1 MKSLK
6 TFLNRVVLTL
16 GILFPMIA
24 TAAAPTWTRTNYTS
38 STAFIGIVK
47 INDYNPSF
55 PITVEEGDY
64 IGAFVG
70 EECRMIAKVFAYDGK
85 LYVSSVIQGGD
96 MSDMTGSTS
105 EPEEVEFKVW
115 DNSAS
120 QLVSAQVYGTLFTES
135 AGEIFDYEIGKPNTD
150 SKLESLSVTDYTLD
164 PAFSATTTE
173 YQISVPYGTTLPA
186 SSAYTAVAADSRANA
201 TVVAATEFGSDNKA
215 TTTIIVTAEDN
226 TTTVYTITFVQEACT
241 ATAPTNSEVRDVV
254 AYCYGDS
261 NIVLDAMFGNKS
273 HNAVWYDVQTEGT
286 PLFSGNSFK
295 PGVSDP
301 GQYTYYV
308 ARNDGTC
315 ESTERTKVTLQIDEK
330 PYPMIVGLD
339 DEYCA
344 NAAAVTLGVEQSYVA
359 ITFTVNDAS
368 ATTFDPASAKVGE
381 NTIACQVTDIKGCSG
396 STSQTVTVKAL
407 PSIDFS
413 STPKTACV
421 GETINLTPTKG
432 TWSGTG
438 VAGTTFSSASTGP
451 FELTYTEENN
461 GCSASDKI
469 TITVNKATVP
479 TATSASVE
487 IGGEV
492 PALTATA
499 DGTIL
504 WYETENGVSVSTG
517 ASFKPTVSTAS
528 ETVYTYYVS
537 NKVGN
542 CESEKVPVTLS
553 ITSCTTEAPTI
564 ASVGA
569 VCEGESFPTLT
580 ATGTNITWYNE
591 VTGGI
596 SLKTGATYTPTTAGT
611 YYASQNPG
619 CEGPRASVTV
629 EQKTKPAT
637 PIVAN
642 ASVCGGGELTALTAD
657 VASYWYTDKN
667 TSPVAENTT
676 SYKPTSLNATTKFY
690 VKQVVDGCSSDFAEA
705 TYTVAAAPSAP
716 KVDTRT
722 TCFGSTAEYYV
733 RMSGNLDEGATLQ
746 WYDENGV
753 ALGTEK
759 MQDVTVTTA
768 KEYQYTAKQVIGD
781 CVSEPAIA
789 ILTVY
794 ALPEPEIKVNA
805 SYCSDDETEVELS
818 ADPDGGDFMVDGII
832 ASSFVPKELGVGEH
846 TILYSYED
854 EHHCYGEPS
863 KKISVD
869 DCAAPAVE
877 TVTLT
882 QTTLSLLK
890 GQQSE
895 AIGVTISPSESPQTV
910 TWSSSDK
917 NVATVDENGVV
928 TAVGKGTATIT
939 ATSNYTISKSASC
952 VVTVIAPVESVAFN
966 NPSDI
971 TVAENSSVPLS
982 QFMVI
987 NPEDASIKTV
997 EWTSSSESA
1006 TVTDGLVTAGEVSS
1020 DTPVTIT
1027 VKVTTED
1034 GTSKSAQIT
1043 ITILNGCSLAAPT
1056 VANATQTICS
1066 DGSESASFTA
1076 TGDASA
1082 NWVWI
1087 DETNKAVSSTNS
1099 FSTTQA
1105 GTYFVYQIDGDCKS
1119 ASTQVVVTITEC
1131 AVPVQ
1136 SVSFNNTTALT
1147 VGEGTTLDLS
1157 NYVVIEPADASI
1169 QKIEWSSNSASAT
1182 VANGK
1187 VTASEVNSDTDVTIT
1202 VAVTTKDGTTK
1213 DATVTVTIING
1224 CSLAAPTVAVSAQ
1237 SVCPGSNEEVTF
1249 TATGDASADWFW
1261 EDASG
1266 IGVSMTSS
1274 LTTSIVGSYFVSQS
1288 LGDCKSAKTKVSL
1301 SEKTKPAAPSVS
1313 DVAVCEGTAG
1323 TFTSSVNAI
1332 WYSSA
1337 NEELTTGKTYSPTTA
1352 GTYYVRQQAD
1362 GCLSDATT
1370 VTYTINP
1377 KPEFT
1382 TSDQTVVLGATV
1394 PNLTVTTASTNTVT
1408 WYYNNVEVGTGSSFA
1423 TNQTAVGTYTYYISV
1438 KTPEGCASEKSAIT
1452 LQISDCDLTA
1462 PTVASDNQSVCEG
1475 DANPSFTASATNSV
1489 VWYSDAALKNQVGTS
1504 ATFTPSETTADTYYY
1519 YVTQKGS
1526 CESPAKRV
1534 TFVINSLPKVS
1545 ISNIASLKTTD
1556 SPVTIS
1562 VSPAGGE
1569 LSGTGV
1575 SGTKFDPAI
1584 GVGTHTIT
1592 YTYQD
1597 VNGCVATAST
1607 SVVVT
1612 KGITVDRTQLGD
1624 TIARATSISNLYA
1637 VDDSYPASAKN
1648 TLSQAIVMAQ
1658 GYYNN
1663 YESYTQAQIDQ
1674 QVTLLSNAIRSFL
1687 NSKIEKVDLSILE
1700 VKISEAIF
1708 AIQTNEYRKGS
1719 LVGNIP
1725 EASFTML
1732 ENAVT
1737 TANAMLANPPA
1748 TQAEVVNATNSLQYA
1763 ITAFLGSEIPNKVS
1777 DISFTTNKIYLVVG
1791 EEYTPEVVF
1800 APAGASSDLSWETSN
1815 NDVAWVYGLSG
1826 KIVAKAP
1833 GSVSVTATAA
1843 NNTAAQARLVVVVT
1857 EAPKLVSATVNRTG
1871 TEIYLDFSEEMAQ
1884 IPAEIY
1890 TELYVYGISYPMYN
1904 VKEITLWDFDPK
1916 RVILSLNPPIDDP
1929 KGISVMYNGNS
1940 LVSKFGGKVETFQY
1954 YFGSTPVTEVEESA
1968 IKAYPT
1974 ETKSSIFVAGLQE
1987 GNQVDV
1993 ISATGKRV
2001 ASFVATT
2008 DVEEIS
2014 TAGLTAGIYYIMVY
2028 DGNILR
2034 AKQAFVKK

>member
-120 QLVSAQVYGTLFTES
+120 QMVSAQVYGTLFTES

-150 SKLESLSVTDYTLD
+150 SKLESLLVTDYTLD
-164 PAFSATTTE
+164 PAFSASTTE
-173 YQISVPYGTTLPA
+173 YQISVPFGTALPA

-215 TTTIIVTAEDN
+215 TTTITVTAEDN
-226 TTTVYTITFVQEACT
+226 TTTVYTITFVQEPCT
-241 ATAPTNSEVRDVV
+241 ASVPTTSEIKDAV
-254 AYCYGDS
+254 YCVGSTNMY
-261 NIVLDAMFGNKS
+261 LTAMFGNKS
-273 HNAVWYDVQTEGT
+273 HKAVWYNVQTDGT
-286 PLFSGNSFK
+286 PLFTGNEFK
-295 PGVSDP
+295 PSDTNA
-301 GQYTYYV
+301 GIYTYYV

-315 ESTERTKVTLQIDEK
+315 ESAERLQVTLTINDN
-330 PYPMIVGLD
+330 PFPMIKGLD
-339 DEYCA
+339 NEYCA
-344 NAAAVTLGVEQSYVA
+344 NADAVTLEATQPYVSVV
-359 ITFTVNDAS
+359 FTVNGKT
-368 ATTFDPASAKVGE
+368 ATEFNPATANAGE
-381 NTIACQVTDIKGCSG
+381 NTIVCQVMDENSCRGDASK
-396 STSQTVTVKAL
+396 TVTVKAL
-407 PSIDFS
+407 PTIDLS
-413 STPKTACV
+413 SVSTTACV
-421 GETINLTPTKG
+421 DESISLTPTTG

-438 VAGTTFSSASTGP
+438 VTGTTFSSASTGP

-461 GCSASDKI
+461 GCSANDKI
-469 TITVNKATVP
+469 TITVNKAAVP

-504 WYETENGVSVSTG
+504 WYESENGVSVSTG
-517 ASFKPTVSTAS
+517 ASYKPTVSTAS

-542 CESEKVPVTLS
+542 CESEKVSVTLS
-553 ITSCTTEAPTI
+553 VTSCTTEAPTI
-564 ASVGA
+564 ASVDA
-569 VCEGESFPTLT
+569 ICEGDAFPTLT

-629 EQKTKPAT
+629 EQKAKPAT
-637 PIVAN
+637 PVVAN
-642 ASVCGGGELTALTAD
+642 VGVCDGGDLIAMTSN
-657 VASYWYTDKN
+657 VAANWYTDKDAAAL
-667 TSPVAENTT
+667 AENVT
-676 SYKPTSLNATTKFY
+676 SYTPTALSATTKFY

-705 TYTVAAAPSAP
+705 TYTIASMPPKP
-716 KVDTRT
+716 KVDAT
-722 TCFGSTAEYYV
+722 TACLGSTAEYIV
-733 RMSGNLDEGATLQ
+733 RMSGNLEPNATLQ
-746 WYDENGV
+746 WYDENGNEK
-753 ALGTEK
+753 GTAK
-759 MQDVTVTTA
+759 IQDVAVTTA
-768 KEYQYTAKQVIGD
+768 GVYSYSAIQIIGE
-781 CVSEPAIA
+781 CSSAPALA
-789 ILTVY
+789 TLTVY
-794 ALPEPEIKVNA
+794 ALPEADIKVNA

-818 ADPDGGDFMVDGII
+818 AEPDGGDFMVDGII
-832 ASSFVPKELGVGEH
+832 ASSFVPKELGAGEH

-877 TVTLT
+877 TVTLS
-882 QTTLSLLK
+882 QTSLSLLK

-895 AIGVTISPSESPQTV
+895 TIGVTISPSESPQTV

-952 VVTVIAPVESVAFN
+952 VVTVVAPVESVAFN

-971 TVAENSSVPLS
+971 TVAENGSVSLA
-982 QFMVI
+982 QYLVV
-987 NPEDASIKTV
+987 NPDDASIKTI
-997 EWTSSSESA
+997 EWTSSSSVA
-1006 TVTDGLVTAGEVSS
+1006 TVANGDVTVDDVNANTE
-1020 DTPVTIT
+1020 VTIT

-1043 ITILNGCSLAAPT
+1043 ITI
-1056 VANATQTICS
+1056 
-1066 DGSESASFTA
+1066 
-1076 TGDASA
+1076 
-1082 NWVWI
+1082 
-1087 DETNKAVSSTNS
+1087 
-1099 FSTTQA
+1099 
-1105 GTYFVYQIDGDCKS
+1105 
-1119 ASTQVVVTITEC
+1119 
-1131 AVPVQ
+1131 
-1136 SVSFNNTTALT
+1136 
-1147 VGEGTTLDLS
+1147 
-1157 NYVVIEPADASI
+1157 
-1169 QKIEWSSNSASAT
+1169 
-1182 VANGK
+1182 
-1187 VTASEVNSDTDVTIT
+1187 
-1202 VAVTTKDGTTK
+1202 
-1213 DATVTVTIING
+1213 ING
-1224 CSLAAPTVAVSAQ
+1224 CSLSAPTVAVSSQ

-1266 IGVSMTSS
+1266 IGVSMTNS
-1274 LTTSIVGSYFVSQS
+1274 LTTAIVGSYFVSQS
-1288 LGDCKSAKTKVSL
+1288 LGDCESAKTKVTL

-1313 DVAVCEGTAG
+1313 DVAVCEGSTG

-1332 WYSSA
+1332 WYSGA
-1337 NEELTTGKTYSPTTA
+1337 NEELTNGKTYSPMTA

-1382 TSDQTVVLGATV
+1382 TSDQTVVLGAIV

-1408 WYYNNVEVGTGSSFA
+1408 WYYNNVEVGTGNSFA

-1438 KTPEGCASEKSAIT
+1438 KTPEGCSSEKSAIT

-1462 PTVASDNQSVCEG
+1462 PMVANDNQSVCEG
-1475 DANPSFTASATNSV
+1475 DANPGFTASAPNSV
-1489 VWYSDAALKNQVGTS
+1489 VWYSDATLKNQIGTS

-1519 YVTQKGS
+1519 YVTQKGT

-1562 VSPAGGE
+1562 VSPTGGE

-1575 SGTKFDPAI
+1575 SGMKFNPAI
-1584 GVGTHTIT
+1584 GAGTHTIT

-1624 TIARATSISNLYA
+1624 TITRATSISNLYA

-1663 YESYTQAQIDQ
+1663 YENYTQAQIDQ

>member
-150 SKLESLSVTDYTLD
+150 SKLESLSVSDYTLD
-164 PAFSATTTE
+164 PAFSASTTE

-215 TTTIIVTAEDN
+215 TTTITVTAEDN
-226 TTTVYTITFVQEACT
+226 TTTVYTITFVQEPCT
-241 ATAPTNSEVRDVV
+241 ASVPTTSEIKDAV
-254 AYCYGDS
+254 YCVGSTNMY
-261 NIVLDAMFGNKS
+261 LTAMFGNKS
-273 HNAVWYDVQTEGT
+273 HKAVWYNVQTDGT
-286 PLFSGNSFK
+286 PLFTGNEFK
-295 PGVSDP
+295 PSDTNV
-301 GQYTYYV
+301 GIYTYYV

-315 ESTERTKVTLQIDEK
+315 ESAERLQVTLTINDN
-330 PYPMIVGLD
+330 PFPMIKGLD
-339 DEYCA
+339 NEYCA
-344 NAAAVTLGVEQSYVA
+344 NADAVTLEATQPYVSVV
-359 ITFTVNDAS
+359 FTVNGKT
-368 ATTFDPASAKVGE
+368 ATEFNPATANAGE
-381 NTIACQVTDIKGCSG
+381 NTIVCQVMDENSCRGDASK
-396 STSQTVTVKAL
+396 TVTVKAL
-407 PSIDFS
+407 PTIDLS
-413 STPKTACV
+413 SVSTTACV
-421 GETINLTPTKG
+421 DESISLTPTKG

-438 VAGTTFSSASTGP
+438 VTGTTFSSASTGP

-461 GCSASDKI
+461 GCFASDNI

-517 ASFKPTVSTAS
+517 ASYKPTVSTAS

-553 ITSCTTEAPTI
+553 VTSCTTEAPTI
-564 ASVGA
+564 ASVDA
-569 VCEGESFPTLT
+569 ICEGDAFPTLT

-596 SLKTGATYTPTTAGT
+596 SLKTGATYTPTAAGT

-667 TSPVAENTT
+667 ASPVAENTT

-690 VKQVVDGCSSDFAEA
+690 VKQFVDGCSSDFAEA
-705 TYTVAAAPSAP
+705 TYTVAVAPSAP
-716 KVDTRT
+716 KVDTRS

-794 ALPEPEIKVNA
+794 ALPEPKIKVNA

-818 ADPDGGDFMVDGII
+818 ADPNGGDFMVDGII
-832 ASSFVPKELGVGEH
+832 ASSFVPKELGAGEH

-939 ATSNYTISKSASC
+939 ATSNYTISKFASC
-952 VVTVIAPVESVAFN
+952 VVTVVAPVESVAFN

-1034 GTSKSAQIT
+1034 GTSKTAQIT
-1043 ITILNGCSLAAPT
+1043 ITIINGCSLSAPA
-1056 VANATQTICS
+1056 VENATQTICS

-1087 DETNKAVSSTNS
+1087 DETNKVVSSTNS
-1099 FSTTQA
+1099 FSTSQA
-1105 GTYFVYQIDGDCKS
+1105 GTYFVYQVDGDCKS
-1119 ASTQVVVTITEC
+1119 ASTQVVVTTNEC

-1136 SVSFNNTTALT
+1136 SVSFDNTTAFT

-1157 NYVVIEPADASI
+1157 KHIVIEPAEASI
-1169 QKIEWSSNSASAT
+1169 QKIEWSSNSALAA

-1202 VAVTTKDGTTK
+1202 VSVTTKDGTTK
-1213 DATVTVTIING
+1213 SATTTVTIING
-1224 CSLAAPTVAVSAQ
+1224 CSLAAPSVVVSTQ

-1249 TATGDASADWFW
+1249 MATGDASADWFW
-1261 EDASG
+1261 EDASNTV
-1266 IGVSMTSS
+1266 VSTTSS
-1274 LTTSIVGSYFVSQS
+1274 LTTAVVGSYFVYQQS
-1288 LGDCKSAKTKVSL
+1288 GDCKSAKTKVTL

-1313 DVAVCEGTAG
+1313 DVVVCEGSAG

-1332 WYSSA
+1332 WYSGA

-1394 PNLTVTTASTNTVT
+1394 PSLTVTTASTNTVT

-1462 PTVASDNQSVCEG
+1462 PTVTNDNQSVCEG
-1475 DANPSFTASATNSV
+1475 DTNPSFTASATNSV
-1489 VWYSDAALKNQVGTS
+1489 VWYSDATLKNQIGTS

-1519 YVTQKGS
+1519 YVTQKGT

-1624 TIARATSISNLYA
+1624 TIARATNISNLYE
-1637 VDDSYPASAKN
+1637 VDDSYPTSAKSS
-1648 TLSQAIVMAQ
+1648 LSQAIVMAQ

-1663 YESYTQAQIDQ
+1663 YETYTQAQLDQ
-1674 QVTLLSNAIRSFL
+1674 QVTLLSNAIQAFL

-1700 VKISEAIF
+1700 AKISEAI
-1708 AIQTNEYRKGS
+1708 ATIQTNEYRKGT

-1732 ENAVT
+1732 ESAVA
-1737 TANAMLANPPA
+1737 TANILMSNPPA
-1748 TQAEVVNATNSLQYA
+1748 TQAEVVTAANALQYA
-1763 ITAFLGSEIPNKVS
+1763 ITAFLNSEIPNKVS
-1777 DISFTTNKIYLVVG
+1777 DVSFTVPKIYLVVG

-1800 APAGASSDLSWETSN
+1800 APAGASSDLSWQTSN
-1815 NDVAWVYGLSG
+1815 NDVAWVYGSG
-1826 KIVAKAP
+1826 KIVAQAP
-1833 GSVSVTATAA
+1833 GSVSVTATSAT
-1843 NNTAAQARLVVVVT
+1843 NPTAQARMVVVVR
-1857 EAPKLVSATVNRTG
+1857 EAPELVSASVNRIG
-1871 TEIYLDFSEEMAQ
+1871 TQIILEFSDKMSKPSAD
-1884 IPAEIY
+1884 IFNNLFVVS
-1890 TELYVYGISYPMYN
+1890 TSCPMYN
-1904 VKEITLWDFDPK
+1904 VKDCSLWEFDTR
-1916 RVILSLNPPIDDP
+1916 RVILTLDPPIDNPNGVTIMYD
-1929 KGISVMYNGNS
+1929 GETLISEYGCKVAPFNYTI
-1940 LVSKFGGKVETFQY
+1940 GK
-1954 YFGSTPVTEVEESA
+1954 TPVEDVAESS
-1968 IKAYPT
+1968 ITVYPT
-1974 ETKSSIFVAGLQE
+1974 EVDASIFVAGVQS
-1987 GNQVDV
+1987 GSKIDV
-1993 ISATGKRV
+1993 VSSTGKRV
-2001 ASFVATT
+2001 ASVVASN

-2014 TAGLTAGIYYIMVY
+2014 TTNFTAGIYYIMVY
-2028 DGNILR
+2028 DGNTLQAR
-2034 AKQAFVKK
+2034 HAFVKK

>member
-70 EECRMIAKVFAYDGK
+70 EECRMVAKVFAYDGK

-105 EPEEVEFKVW
+105 TPEEVEFKVW

-215 TTTIIVTAEDN
+215 TTTITVTAEDN
-226 TTTVYTITFVQEACT
+226 TTTVYTITFVQEPCT
-241 ATAPTNSEVRDVV
+241 ASVPTTSEIKDAV
-254 AYCYGDS
+254 YCVGSTNMY
-261 NIVLDAMFGNKS
+261 LTAMFGNKS
-273 HNAVWYDVQTEGT
+273 HKAVWYNVQTDGT
-286 PLFSGNSFK
+286 PLFTGNEFK
-295 PGVSDP
+295 PSDTNA
-301 GQYTYYV
+301 GIYTYYV

-315 ESTERTKVTLQIDEK
+315 ESAERLQVTLTINDN
-330 PYPMIVGLD
+330 PFPMIKGLD
-339 DEYCA
+339 NEYCA
-344 NAAAVTLGVEQSYVA
+344 NADAVTLEATQPYVSVV
-359 ITFTVNDAS
+359 FTVNGKT
-368 ATTFDPASAKVGE
+368 ATEFNPATANAGE
-381 NTIACQVTDIKGCSG
+381 NTIVCQVMDENGCRGDASK
-396 STSQTVTVKAL
+396 TVTVKAL
-407 PSIDFS
+407 PTIDLS
-413 STPKTACV
+413 SVSTTACV
-421 GETINLTPTKG
+421 DESISLTPTKG

-461 GCSASDKI
+461 GCSASDKV

-553 ITSCTTEAPTI
+553 ITSCTTEAPSI
-564 ASVGA
+564 ASVDA

-580 ATGTNITWYNE
+580 ATGTNITWYDA
-591 VTGGI
+591 VTGGS
-596 SLKTGATYTPTTAGT
+596 SLGTGATYTPTAAGT

-629 EQKTKPAT
+629 EQKAKPAT
-637 PIVAN
+637 PVVAN
-642 ASVCGGGELTALTAD
+642 VGVCDGGDLIAMTSN
-657 VASYWYTDKN
+657 VAANWYTDKDAAAL
-667 TSPVAENTT
+667 AENVT
-676 SYKPTSLNATTKFY
+676 SYTPTALSATTKFY

-705 TYTVAAAPSAP
+705 TYTIASMPPKP
-716 KVDTRT
+716 KVDAT
-722 TCFGSTAEYYV
+722 TACLGSTAEYIV
-733 RMSGNLDEGATLQ
+733 RMSGNLEPNATLQ
-746 WYDENGV
+746 WYDENGNEK
-753 ALGTEK
+753 GTAK
-759 MQDVTVTTA
+759 IQDVAVTTA
-768 KEYQYTAKQVIGD
+768 GVYSYSAIQIIGE
-781 CVSEPAIA
+781 CSSAPALA
-789 ILTVY
+789 TLTVY
-794 ALPEPEIKVNA
+794 ALPEADIKVNA

-818 ADPDGGDFMVDGII
+818 AEPDGGDFMVDGLI

-846 TILYSYED
+846 TISYIYED

-863 KKISVD
+863 KKISID

-877 TVTLT
+877 TI
-882 QTTLSLLK
+882 TLSQTSIFLLK

-895 AIGVTISPSESPQTV
+895 AIAVTITPDNSPQTV

-917 NVATVDENGVV
+917 NVATVDDNGVV
-928 TAVGKGTATIT
+928 TAIGKGTATIT

-952 VVTVIAPVESVAFN
+952 VVTVVAPVESVAFN

-971 TVAENSSVPLS
+971 TVAENGSVSLA
-982 QFMVI
+982 QYLVV
-987 NPEDASIKTV
+987 NPDDASIKTI
-997 EWTSSSESA
+997 EWTSSSSVA
-1006 TVTDGLVTAGEVSS
+1006 TVANGNVTVGDVNANTE
-1020 DTPVTIT
+1020 VTIT

-1066 DGSESASFTA
+1066 DGSENASFTA

-1082 NWVWI
+1082 NWVWV
-1087 DETNKAVSSTNS
+1087 DGANEVVSSTNS
-1099 FSTTQA
+1099 FSTSQA
-1105 GTYFVYQIDGDCKS
+1105 GTYFVYQVDGDCKS
-1119 ASTQVVVTITEC
+1119 ASTQVVVTTNEC

-1136 SVSFNNTTALT
+1136 SVSFDNTTAFT

-1157 NYVVIEPADASI
+1157 EHVVIEPADASI
-1169 QKIEWSSNSASAT
+1169 QKIEWSSNSALAA

-1202 VAVTTKDGTTK
+1202 VSVTTKDGTTK
-1213 DATVTVTIING
+1213 SATTTVTIING
-1224 CSLAAPTVAVSAQ
+1224 CSLAAPSVVVSTQ

-1249 TATGDASADWFW
+1249 MATGDASADWFW
-1261 EDASG
+1261 EDASNTV
-1266 IGVSMTSS
+1266 VSTTSS
-1274 LTTSIVGSYFVSQS
+1274 LTTAIVGSYFVYQQS
-1288 LGDCKSAKTKVSL
+1288 GDCKSAKTKVTL

-1313 DVAVCEGTAG
+1313 NVAVCEGTTG

-1423 TNQTAVGTYTYYISV
+1423 TNQTAVGTYTYYVQV
-1438 KTPEGCASEKSAIT
+1438 KTPANCISEKKAVT
-1452 LQISDCDLTA
+1452 LQISDCDLAA
-1462 PTVASDNQSVCEG
+1462 PTVANDNLSVCEG
-1475 DANPSFTASATNSV
+1475 SANPSFTASAANSV
-1489 VWYSDAALKNQVGTS
+1489 VWYSDATLKNQVGTS
-1504 ATFTPSETTADTYYY
+1504 ATFIPTNSVAGTYYY
-1519 YVTQKGS
+1519 YVTQKS
-1526 CESPAKRV
+1526 TCESPAKRV
-1534 TFVINSLPKVS
+1534 TFVINPLPTVS
-1545 ISNIASLKTTD
+1545 IANVADLKTTD

-1575 SGTKFDPAI
+1575 SGMKFNPAI
-1584 GVGTHTIT
+1584 GAGTHTIT

-1624 TIARATSISNLYA
+1624 TIARATNISNLYA

-1648 TLSQAIVMAQ
+1648 SLSQAIVMAQ

-1663 YESYTQAQIDQ
+1663 YENYTQAQLDQ
-1674 QVTLLSNAIRSFL
+1674 QTSILSKAIQTFL

-1700 VKISEAIF
+1700 SKIAEAITT
-1708 AIQTNEYRKGS
+1708 IQVNEDRKGN

-1725 EASFTML
+1725 ESSFTML
-1732 ENAVT
+1732 ENAIT
-1737 TANAMLANPPA
+1737 TANGVVANPPA
-1748 TQAEVVNATNSLQYA
+1748 TQAEVVNAVNTLQYA
-1763 ITAFLGSEIPNKVS
+1763 INTFLNSEIANKVT
-1777 DISFTTNKIYLVVG
+1777 DISFSEKRIYLVVG
-1791 EEYTPEVVF
+1791 EEYTPEVIF
-1800 APAGASSDLSWETSN
+1800 APAGASSDLLPESSN
-1815 NDVAWVYGLSG
+1815 NAVAQAYGSG
-1826 KIVAKAP
+1826 KIVAVSP
-1833 GSVSVTATAA
+1833 GSALITMTPASNLSV
-1843 NNTAAQARLVVVVT
+1843 QASIVVVVI
-1857 EAPKLVSATVNRTG
+1857 EAPVLESATINRRGDQIIMT
-1871 TEIYLDFSEEMAQ
+1871 FSEEMAA
-1884 IPAEIY
+1884 PAKEEIL
-1890 TELYVYGISYPMYN
+1890 TDLYVYGVSYPMYN
-1904 VKEITLWDFDPK
+1904 VTDVYLWLDSKQIIITVGPF
-1916 RVILSLNPPIDDP
+1916 IDDP
-1929 KGISVMYNGNS
+1929 NEITIVYKGNS
-1940 LVSKFGGKVETFQY
+1940 LRSKLGGKAEPFR
-1954 YFGSTPVTEVEESA
+1954 FNLGSTPVEAIEESS
-1968 IKAYPT
+1968 IIAYPT
-1974 ETKSSIFVAGLQE
+1974 ETKSTIYVAGLRGGEQIE
-1987 GNQVDV
+1987 VISTTGKCVAS
-1993 ISATGKRV
+1993 ISAT
-2001 ASFVATT
+2001 A

-2014 TAGLTAGIYYIMVY
+2014 TTSLTAGIYYIMVY
-2028 DGNILR
+2028 EGNTLR
-2034 AKQAFVKK
+2034 AKRPFVKK

>member
-215 TTTIIVTAEDN
+215 TTTITVTAEDN

-241 ATAPTNSEVRDVV
+241 ATAPTSSEVRDV
-254 AYCYGDS
+254 AYCQGNS
-261 NIVLDAMFGNKS
+261 NIMLDALFGNKS
-273 HNAVWYDVQTEGT
+273 HKAVWYNVQTDGT
-286 PLFSGNSFK
+286 PLFTGNSFK

-330 PYPMIVGLD
+330 PYPTIVELD

-344 NAAAVTLGVEQSYVA
+344 NAAAVTLEVEQSYVR
-359 ITFTVNDAS
+359 IVFTVNDAS
-368 ATTFDPASAKVGE
+368 ATMFDPASAKVGE

-438 VAGTTFSSASTGP
+438 VSGTTFSSETAGSVT
-451 FELTYTEENN
+451 LTYEESAN
-461 GCSASDKI
+461 GCSASDNV
-469 TITVNKATVP
+469 TITVNKATAP
-479 TATSASVE
+479 TVQSASVE
-487 IGGEV
+487 MNAAV

-499 DGTIL
+499 DGTIN
-504 WYETENGVSVSTG
+504 WYETEDGVVKETGTSFTPSVST
-517 ASFKPTVSTAS
+517 AEENVFTF
-528 ETVYTYYVS
+528 YVS
-537 NKVGN
+537 NTVAG

-553 ITSCTTEAPTI
+553 VTSCTTEAPTI
-564 ASVGA
+564 ASVDA
-569 VCEGESFPTLT
+569 ICEGDAFPTLT

-596 SLKTGATYTPTTAGT
+596 SLKTGATYTPTAAGT

-629 EQKTKPAT
+629 EQKAKPAT
-637 PIVAN
+637 PVVAN
-642 ASVCGGGELTALTAD
+642 VGVCDGGDLIAMTAN
-657 VASYWYTDKN
+657 VAANWYTDKN
-667 TSPVAENTT
+667 AAALAENVT
-676 SYKPTSLNATTKFY
+676 SYTPTSLSATTKFY

-705 TYTVAAAPSAP
+705 TYTIASMPPKP
-716 KVDTRT
+716 KVDAT
-722 TCFGSTAEYYV
+722 TACLGSTAEYIV
-733 RMSGNLDEGATLQ
+733 RMSGNLEPNATLQ
-746 WYDENGV
+746 WYDENGNEK
-753 ALGTEK
+753 GTAK
-759 MQDVTVTTA
+759 IQDVAVTTA
-768 KEYQYTAKQVIGD
+768 GVYSYSAIQIIGE
-781 CVSEPAIA
+781 CSSAPALA
-789 ILTVY
+789 TLTVY
-794 ALPEPEIKVNA
+794 ALPEADIKVNA

-818 ADPDGGDFMVDGII
+818 AEPDGGDFMVDGII

-877 TVTLT
+877 TITLS
-882 QTTLSLLK
+882 QTSISLLK

-895 AIGVTISPSESPQTV
+895 AIGVTITPDNSPQSV

-917 NVATVDENGVV
+917 NVATVDDNGVV

-952 VVTVIAPVESVAFN
+952 VVTVVSPVESVAFN
-966 NPSDI
+966 NPADI
-971 TVAENSSVPLS
+971 TVAENGSVSLS
-982 QFMVI
+982 QYLVV
-987 NPEDASIKTV
+987 NPDDASIKTI
-997 EWTSSSESA
+997 EWTSSSSVA
-1006 TVTDGLVTAGEVSS
+1006 TVANGDVTVGDVNANTE
-1020 DTPVTIT
+1020 VTIT

-1034 GTSKSAQIT
+1034 GTSKTAQIT
-1043 ITILNGCSLAAPT
+1043 VTIINGCSLAAPA

-1066 DGSESASFTA
+1066 DGSENASFTA

-1105 GTYFVYQIDGDCKS
+1105 GTYFVYQVDGDCKS
-1119 ASTQVVVTITEC
+1119 ASTQVVVTTNEC

-1136 SVSFNNTTALT
+1136 SVSFDNTTAFT

-1157 NYVVIEPADASI
+1157 EHVVIEPADASI
-1169 QKIEWSSNSASAT
+1169 QKIEWSSNSALAA

-1202 VAVTTKDGTTK
+1202 VSVTTKDGTTK
-1213 DATVTVTIING
+1213 SATTTVTIING
-1224 CSLAAPTVAVSAQ
+1224 CSLAAPSVVVSTQ

-1249 TATGDASADWFW
+1249 MATGDASADWFW
-1261 EDASG
+1261 EDASNTV
-1266 IGVSMTSS
+1266 VSTTSS
-1274 LTTSIVGSYFVSQS
+1274 LTTAIVGSYFVYQQS
-1288 LGDCKSAKTKVSL
+1288 GDCKSAKTKVTL

-1313 DVAVCEGTAG
+1313 DVAVCEGSAG

-1332 WYSSA
+1332 WYSGA

-1352 GTYYVRQQAD
+1352 GIYYVRQQAD

-1394 PNLTVTTASTNTVT
+1394 PSLTVTTASTNTVT

-1438 KTPEGCASEKSAIT
+1438 KTPEGCSSEKSAIT

-1462 PTVASDNQSVCEG
+1462 PTVTNDNQSVCEG
-1475 DANPSFTASATNSV
+1475 DTNPSFTASATNSV

-1624 TIARATSISNLYA
+1624 TITRATNISNLYE
-1637 VDDSYPASAKN
+1637 VDDSYPTSAKSS
-1648 TLSQAIVMAQ
+1648 LSQAIVMAQ

-1663 YESYTQAQIDQ
+1663 YETYTQAQLDQ
-1674 QVTLLSNAIRSFL
+1674 QVTLLSNAIQAFL
-1687 NSKIEKVDLSILE
+1687 SSKIEKVDLSILE
-1700 VKISEAIF
+1700 AKISEAI
-1708 AIQTNEYRKGS
+1708 ATIQTNEYRKGT

-1732 ENAVT
+1732 ESAVA
-1737 TANAMLANPPA
+1737 TANILMSNPPA
-1748 TQAEVVNATNSLQYA
+1748 TQAEVVTAANALQYA
-1763 ITAFLGSEIPNKVS
+1763 ITAFLNSEIPNKVS
-1777 DISFTTNKIYLVVG
+1777 DVSFTVPKIYLVVG

-1800 APAGASSDLSWETSN
+1800 APAGASSDLSWQTSN
-1815 NDVAWVYGLSG
+1815 NDVAWVYGSG
-1826 KIVAKAP
+1826 KIVAQAP
-1833 GSVSVTATAA
+1833 GSVSVTATSAT
-1843 NNTAAQARLVVVVT
+1843 NPTAQARMVVVVR
-1857 EAPKLVSATVNRTG
+1857 EAPELVSASVNRIG
-1871 TEIYLDFSEEMAQ
+1871 TQIILEFSDKMSKPSAD
-1884 IPAEIY
+1884 IFNNLFVVS
-1890 TELYVYGISYPMYN
+1890 TSCPMYN
-1904 VKEITLWDFDPK
+1904 VKDCSLWEFDTR
-1916 RVILSLNPPIDDP
+1916 RVILTLDPPIDNPNGVTIMYD
-1929 KGISVMYNGNS
+1929 GETLISEYGCKVAPFNYTI
-1940 LVSKFGGKVETFQY
+1940 GK
-1954 YFGSTPVTEVEESA
+1954 TPVEDVAESS
-1968 IKAYPT
+1968 ITVYPT
-1974 ETKSSIFVAGLQE
+1974 EVDASIFVAGVQS
-1987 GNQVDV
+1987 GSNIDV
-1993 ISATGKRV
+1993 VSSTGKRV
-2001 ASFVATT
+2001 ASVVASN

-2014 TAGLTAGIYYIMVY
+2014 TTNFTAGIYYIMVY
-2028 DGNILR
+2028 DGNTLQAR
-2034 AKQAFVKK
+2034 HAFVKK